1 VASRLNPYLN
11 FKDNAAEA
19 MEFYQFVLG
28 GELQVSKFGDMGDT
42 GPAAGLTMHA
52 MLETTLGFTLMA
64 SDSHPDM
71 GPFTPPAGFSV
82 SISGDDEEV
91 LTRYFNDFAAD
102 GTVGMPL
109 GLQPWGD
116 VFGHV
121 IDKFGVSWLV
131 NITGPGKDA

>member
-1 VASRLNPYLN
+1 MASRLNPYIN

-28 GELQVSKFGDMGDT
+28 GELAVNKFGDMGDT
-42 GPAAGLTMHA
+42 GPAAELTMHA
-52 MLETTLGFTLMA
+52 MLETPLGFTLMA

-71 GPFTPPAGFSV
+71 GPFTAPAGFSV
-82 SISGDDEEV
+82 SLSGDDEEE
-91 LTRYFNDFAAD
+91 LTRYFNDLAAD

-121 IDKFGVSWLV
+121 IDKFGVSWMV
-131 NITGPGKDA
+131 NITGPGNAA